1 MKTRRQAIAAARR
14 TCHMRRNALIAA
26 LLSGFVV
33 CVTAAAA
40 EGDAAGD
47 QVKLG
52 ERLVNQSCVVCHFA
66 PQITSGSYAPALS
79 KDTLRGN
86 AEIMHQ
92 FIADGSPRMP
102 GFKYQF
108 NPQQIDAIVAYIK
121 TIPPA
126 PAAPAPRKAR
136 SDGGAD

>member
-1 MKTRRQAIAAARR
+1 MP
-14 TCHMRRNALIAA
+14 RNALIAA
-26 LLSGFVV
+26 ALPALLVS
-33 CVTAAAA
+33 VTAAAA
-40 EGDAAGD
+40 DGDAAGD

-79 KDTLRGN
+79 KDSLGGN

-108 NPQQIDAIVAYIK
+108 KPDQIDAIVAYIK

-126 PAAPAPRKAR
+126 AAAATPRKTR

>member
-1 MKTRRQAIAAARR
+1 MVR
-14 TCHMRRNALIAA
+14 HALIAIA
-26 LLSGFVV
+26 LPIL
-33 CVTAAAA
+33 VTATAASA
-40 EGDAAGD
+40 QDGSSAD

-79 KDTLRGN
+79 KDSLGGK
-86 AEIMHQ
+86 AEIMHEV
-92 FIADGSPRMP
+92 IANGTPRMP

-108 NPQQIDAIVAYIK
+108 KPPQIDAIVAYIK

-126 PAAPAPRKAR
+126 PTAPPPRKTR
-136 SDGGAD
+136 SDAGAD

>member
-1 MKTRRQAIAAARR
+1 ML
-14 TCHMRRNALIAA
+14 RNALVAAA
-26 LLSGFVV
+26 LPALLI
-33 CVTAAAA
+33 CVSAAAA
-40 EGDAAGD
+40 PGDAAGD

-79 KDTLRGN
+79 KDTLGGN
-86 AEIMHQ
+86 VQIMHQ

-108 NPQQIDAIVAYIK
+108 KPDQIDAIVAYIK
-121 TIPPA
+121 TIPLA
-126 PAAPAPRKAR
+126 AAAPTPRKTR
-136 SDGGAD
+136 SDAGAD

>member
-1 MKTRRQAIAAARR
+1 ML
-14 TCHMRRNALIAA
+14 RNALIAA
-26 LLSGFVV
+26 ALPGLLV
-33 CVTAAAA
+33 CVTAATALA
-40 EGDAAGD
+40 DAAGD

-79 KDTLRGN
+79 KDTLGGN
-86 AEIMHQ
+86 AAIVHQ
-92 FIADGSPRMP
+92 FIADGSQHMP

-108 NPQQIDAIVAYIK
+108 DPQQIDAIVAYVK

-126 PAAPAPRKAR
+126 AAAPPPRKTR

>member
-1 MKTRRQAIAAARR
+1 ML
-14 TCHMRRNALIAA
+14 RNALVAAA
-26 LLSGFVV
+26 LPALLL

-40 EGDAAGD
+40 QGDAGGD

-79 KDTLRGN
+79 KDTLGGN

-108 NPQQIDAIVAYIK
+108 KPDQIDAIVAYIK
-121 TIPPA
+121 TISPTA
-126 PAAPAPRKAR
+126 AAPPPRKPR
-136 SDGGAD
+136 SDAGAD

>member
-1 MKTRRQAIAAARR
+1 ML
-14 TCHMRRNALIAA
+14 RNALVVAA
-26 LLSGFVV
+26 LPALMI

-40 EGDAAGD
+40 TGDAAGD
-47 QVKLG
+47 QVKQG

-79 KDTLRGN
+79 KDTLGGN
-86 AEIMHQ
+86 ATIMHQ

-108 NPQQIDAIVAYIK
+108 KPDQIDAIVAYIK
-121 TIPPA
+121 TI
-126 PAAPAPRKAR
+126 APAPVAPPPAKIR
-136 SDGGAD
+136 SGAGAD

>member
-1 MKTRRQAIAAARR
+1 MLRYAFIAAA
-14 TCHMRRNALIAA
+14 LPG
-26 LLSGFVV
+26 LFV

-40 EGDAAGD
+40 QNDAAND

-52 ERLVNQSCVVCHFA
+52 ERLANQSCVVCHFA
-66 PQITSGSYAPALS
+66 PQITSGTYAPPLS
-79 KDTLRGN
+79 KDSLGGN
-86 AEIMHQ
+86 AALMHQ

-108 NPQQIDAIVAYIK
+108 SANEIDAIVAYIK
-121 TIPPA
+121 TIPPTA
-126 PAAPAPRKAR
+126 AAPLARKTR

>member
-1 MKTRRQAIAAARR
+1 MLRHVLIAAA
-14 TCHMRRNALIAA
+14 LPG
-26 LLSGFVV
+26 LFL
-33 CVTAAAA
+33 CVAAAA
-40 EGDAAGD
+40 AQGDAAGD

-52 ERLVNQSCVVCHFA
+52 ERLVGQSCVVCHSA

-79 KDTLRGN
+79 KDTLGGN
-86 AEIMHQ
+86 AQIMHQ

-108 NPQQIDAIVAYIK
+108 KPQEIDAIVAYIK

-126 PAAPAPRKAR
+126 AAAPPPQRTR
-136 SDGGAD
+136 SGGGAD

>member
-1 MKTRRQAIAAARR
+1 MLR
-14 TCHMRRNALIAA
+14 HALIAA
-26 LLSGFVV
+26 VFPALLV
-33 CVTAAAA
+33 CVSAAAA
-40 EGDAAGD
+40 QSDAAGD
-47 QVKLG
+47 QAKLG

-79 KDTLRGN
+79 KDTLGGN
-86 AEIMHQ
+86 GEIMHQ

-108 NPQQIDAIVAYIK
+108 KPDQIDAIVAYIK

-126 PAAPAPRKAR
+126 AAAPPPRKTR
-136 SDGGAD
+136 SDAGAD